1 MDMYISSLPG
11 LDSSFAIPTVATAIL
26 FSNPVNALDV
36 NDDKVISPIDVL
48 IIINNCVKLQTIS
61 DDGSA

>member
-48 IIINNCVKLQTIS
+48 IIINWLNS
-61 DDGSA
+61 FSPR